1 MKPELTIIIPLFNSE
16 KTILESIE
24 SIEKEKI
31 NLNYEVI
38 IVDDCSTDNSFE
50 IVENK
55 IKNYDNYKLLKNKK
69 NLGGGATR
77 NNAIKNS
84 KSDIIY
90 CLDSDNMIGEGSIEK
105 MFKLLKNKNVDG
117 VTVEK
122 SKRFID
128 SLNNG
133 HEDYYFNDYGGKT
146 IPFESIFSLEWCP
159 LNITFMH
166 TKRAFEIT
174 GGYPENHGFDTQ
186 HFAVRFLSNNLKAL
200 VCHSAFDYHRIHS
213 NQNNYYHREYLSG
226 KSNYNWIK
234 IFSENIHFFNEE
246 TFRKLLEFNFYLNK
260 NSVLNEI
267 FYLKNLRKEYKNHI
281 VENSRES
288 YYQSIIVNDNL
299 SSKDLFFLLHYE
311 KENLKKIKYLLM
323 LFEKHSNSLYLKKS
337 LDDIL
342 LQFNVDV
349 NLIRVSDFK
358 KISFLDRIL
367 NKLKFA

>member
-146 IPFESIFSLEWCP
+146 IPFESIFSLERCP

-234 IFSENIHFFNEE
+234 IFSENIHFFDDE
-246 TFRKLLEFNFYLNK
+246 TFNKTLNFDFYSNK
-260 NSVLNEI
+260 KSIKNEI
-267 FYLKNLRKEYKNHI
+267 FIKKSLKDNYKKYIKEKTREVYFNNLKIDEKI
-281 VENSRES
+281 S
-288 YYQSIIVNDNL
+288 L
-299 SSKDLFFLLHYE
+299 KDLFFLYHF
-311 KENLKKIKYLLM
+311 ENENFKKLKYLLI
-323 LFEKHSNSLYLKKS
+323 LLKNNSKSLYLNK
-337 LDDIL
+337 L
-342 LQFNVDV
+342 LVENLLRFNVDL
-349 NLIRVSDFK
+349 NLINKSRFK
-358 KISFLDRIL
+358 KISFLEKVI
-367 NKLKFA
+367 NKLNL